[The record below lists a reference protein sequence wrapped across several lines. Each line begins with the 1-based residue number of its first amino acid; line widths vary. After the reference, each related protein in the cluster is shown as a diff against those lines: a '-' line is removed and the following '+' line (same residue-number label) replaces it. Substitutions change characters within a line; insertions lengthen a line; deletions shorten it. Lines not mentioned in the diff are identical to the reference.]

1 MFKLLVC
8 MLFAVAFLAV
18 LIVIFLIGSKTDID
32 KNIEDIEQLDFIKEY
47 NKNHYKNKIFI
58 KIHCVYI

>member
-32 KNIEDIEQLDFIKEY
+32 KNIEDMEQLNFIKEY
-47 NKNHYKNKIFI
+47 NKNHYKK
-58 KIHCVYI
+58 